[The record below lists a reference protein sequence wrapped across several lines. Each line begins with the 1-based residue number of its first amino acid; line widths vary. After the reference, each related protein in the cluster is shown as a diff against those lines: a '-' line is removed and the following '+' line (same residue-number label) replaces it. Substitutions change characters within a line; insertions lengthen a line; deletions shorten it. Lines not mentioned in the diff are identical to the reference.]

1 VVQREADARGPQPAD
16 SAVTPGESVPRI
28 VDFSPSL
35 VGRQHECEILRH
47 QLARAGDETR
57 VVLIAGEPGIGKTCL
72 LTWIGAQAG
81 QQGATVLRGGA
92 SQADGMPPYLPL
104 LEALGQYVR
113 SAERGLLR
121 EQAGPLA
128 ATLSAIVPELVTRLG
143 EMPPGYPLPPEQARL
158 RFFEA
163 VGAFLAAIGDRS
175 TLVLLLDD
183 LQWADSSTLDLLCH
197 VTRTQPSAR
206 LLIVGAYR
214 DVELGDN
221 AALQR
226 AVAEFSRQRRL
237 TNLDIGPLSQAEMAM
252 LAANHLV
259 GPIDAE
265 LGSILHRQSEGN
277 PFFAEE
283 LLRGWLETGGLAR
296 RGLGWFVSIS
306 PGQALPPTIVGAI
319 RQRVARLAPEIVD
332 HLHVAAA
339 VGRSFQAALLAT
351 VTGQEVDEI
360 ERCLQTAA
368 ASRLV
373 QDRRDGVYAFSHD
386 RIREYLYAEM
396 GGVRRQRL
404 HERIGAALESDGSSA
419 GRPGAAELAFH
430 FARAG
435 DRERALTYALQA
447 AASALEHAALEEALQ
462 HYRTARTL
470 VDRADARHGEI
481 LLQLGEAALLAGNED
496 EAVSA
501 FAEARATLLAMHD
514 AAGAGRATHGL
525 GVARL
530 RRDAYLEARVAFEAA
545 LALLKE
551 HDGPETVRV
560 LVDLASL
567 LSVSMGQ
574 QSEGVARAQQALEMA
589 RRLGDIRLEAA
600 AGRVMG
606 NLEVRGNKV
615 VEGVQLLESALALAQ
630 AVDDPTEAAECCA
643 CLANAYY
650 WMADIQRS
658 QEYTALREEFA
669 RRCQQP
675 YELRH
680 VYSWRAFMAATQGDW
695 EAAERTL
702 EQAHRAVEGL
712 LGAEPLAFLHQIQGF
727 LVWQQGDQQR
737 AEQEFRTAA
746 AIYRQQGSGTL
757 VWYLGPLGLA
767 QLSLGLRQE
776 ALDLLSEM
784 EALVDAL
791 PEGIMPAAPALTSM
805 MLMAVRLGDRAR
817 AARYYPRL
825 RAFSGQLHWF
835 LIDLALGAGQALC
848 GERDSARACL
858 DLAERAARRA
868 GMRPALA
875 EIQQIKRDLDAD
887 PGAGRT
893 LPAGLSRREA
903 EVLRLVAAG
912 MYNREIARALHLS
925 ENTVA
930 KHLTSIFNKTG
941 SENRAAAATFAARH
955 GLV

>member
-1 VVQREADARGPQPAD
+1 MV
-16 SAVTPGESVPRI
+16 
-28 VDFSPSL
+28 
-35 VGRQHECEILRH
+35 
-47 QLARAGDETR
+47 
-57 VVLIAGEPGIGKTCL
+57 AGEPGIGKTCL

-81 QQGATVLRGGA
+81 QLGATVLRGGA
-92 SQADGMPPYLPL
+92 SQAEGMPPYLPL

-113 SAERGLLR
+113 SAEPDLLC
-121 EQAGPLA
+121 EQAGPMA
-128 ATLSAIVPELVTRLG
+128 ATLCAIMPELVTRLG
-143 EMPPGYPLPPEQARL
+143 EVPQGYPLPPEQARL
-158 RFFEA
+158 RLFEA

-175 TLVLLLDD
+175 PLVLLLDD
-183 LQWADSSTLDLLCH
+183 LHWADGSTLDLLCH
-197 VTRTQPSAR
+197 VTRTQPAAR

-214 DVELGDN
+214 DAELEDN

-237 TNLDIGPLSQAEMAM
+237 TGLDLGALSQQEMAT

-265 LGSILHRQSEGN
+265 LGAVLHRQSEGN

-296 RGLGWFVSIS
+296 RGLGWSVSLV

-319 RQRVARLAPEIVD
+319 RQRVARLAPAVVD
-332 HLHVAAA
+332 LLHVAAA
-339 VGRSFQAALLAT
+339 VGRSFPVALLAA
-351 VTGQEVDEI
+351 VTGQEVDAI
-360 ERCLQTAA
+360 ERCLRSAA
-368 ASRLV
+368 AARLL
-373 QDRRDGVYAFSHD
+373 QDRGDGAYAFSHD
-386 RIREYLYAEM
+386 RIRECLYVEL

-404 HERIGAALESDGSSA
+404 HERIGTALEHDDCGP

-435 DRERALTYALQA
+435 DREHALTYALQA
-447 AASALEHAALEEALQ
+447 ATSALEHAALEEALQ
-462 HYRTARTL
+462 HYRTARAL

-481 LLQLGEAALLAGNED
+481 LLHGGEAALLAGNEE

-501 FAEARATLLAMHD
+501 FAGARAVLLAAHD
-514 AAGAGRATHGL
+514 AVGAGKAAHGL

-545 LALLKE
+545 LTLLKE
-551 HDGPETVRV
+551 HTGPETVRV
-560 LVDLASL
+560 LVDLAGL

-589 RRLGDIRLEAA
+589 RRLGDSRLEAA
-600 AGRVMG
+600 AGRVVG

-615 VEGVQLLESALALAQ
+615 VEGVRLLESALALAQ
-630 AVDDPTEAAECCA
+630 AADDPAEAAECCA

-650 WMADIQRS
+650 WTADIQRS

-695 EAAERTL
+695 EVAQRLL
-702 EQAHRAVEGL
+702 EQAHRVVEGL

-727 LVWQQGDQQR
+727 LAWQQGDHR
-737 AEQEFRTAA
+737 LAEREFKAAA
-746 AIYRQQGSGTL
+746 AIFRQQGSGTL

-776 ALDLLSEM
+776 ALDCLSEL

-791 PEGIMPAAPALTSM
+791 PQGIMPAAPALTSM

-817 AARYYPRL
+817 AARYYPTL
-825 RAFSGQLHWF
+825 SAFSGQLHWF

-848 GERDSARACL
+848 GERDSAHYFLQR
-858 DLAERAARRA
+858 AERSARRA

-875 EIQQIKRDLDAD
+875 EIQQILRGLEAD
-887 PGAGRT
+887 PRAGQT

-912 MYNREIARALHLS
+912 MNNREIARALHLS

-930 KHLTSIFNKTG
+930 KHLTSIFDKTG
-941 SENRAAAATFAARH
+941 SENRAAAAAFAARH
-955 GLV
+955 DLM